1 MSILPTGVVP
11 EIERHWVGDV
21 RRKQSTVFFE
31 DETICTREVSPTTL
45 PFSVL
50 IPMIILACAVRIMRQ
65 ANSEMFER
73 KVKAEKD
80 CRKLSTRLKDHE
92 RKSIEKMEHACEKI
106 RKANKRDM
114 EVAVMSATVGL
125 ENALKKSVRGAKGL
139 KRNVAQAQDLN
150 ATLFKNLSH
159 STRKINELELL
170 VKKVGNFLI
179 YIWY

>member
-1 MSILPTGVVP
+1 
-11 EIERHWVGDV
+11 
-21 RRKQSTVFFE
+21 
-31 DETICTREVSPTTL
+31 
-45 PFSVL
+45 
-50 IPMIILACAVRIMRQ
+50 
-65 ANSEMFER
+65 
-73 KVKAEKD
+73 
-80 CRKLSTRLKDHE
+80 
-92 RKSIEKMEHACEKI
+92 
-106 RKANKRDM
+106 M